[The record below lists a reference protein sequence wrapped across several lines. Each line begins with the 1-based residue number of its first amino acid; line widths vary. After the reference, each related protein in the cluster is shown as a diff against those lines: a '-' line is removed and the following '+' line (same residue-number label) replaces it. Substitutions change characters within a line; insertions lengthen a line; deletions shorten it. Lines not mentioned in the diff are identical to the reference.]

1 MLLRRRVVLLALVTM
16 VVGLVVGAPVSTA
29 SAASTPMA
37 HRMYVAVVDNLGAY
51 PHGYSTDEEITR
63 SVQAAGDYWVGELGG
78 AIPSFDVVQ
87 LVHVNSAET
96 GCNVAYSMIDAA
108 ESALPKEAFE
118 KGAHVV
124 VLTPSQCSIGPGQA
138 GVAYRGAR
146 TLHAGGG
153 IIGQMGARGT
163 TIVAHELGHTL
174 GLDHA
179 NLERCTSTARTCPST
194 EYGDLTSVMGF
205 GPAGRPIPALG
216 AVFRRRLGV
225 EQKGEVK
232 ELTIPTTS
240 TRTTTVRLR
249 PRTDATGLRAVHVKD
264 PADGKSYFVEYRP
277 GIGRDAGAYDGV
289 TGVGGGT
296 TYVKGVV
303 VTRADQDRSALQA
316 RRSGDQW
323 FSAFAQGQTFTSTS
337 RTMKVAVTATGT
349 TATVRV
355 TLSSLKKLASA
366 APTIVGTPKVGRRL
380 TVRVGSWSPK
390 PSFTYQWYF
399 DGTAYPGATKSTFT
413 PDSFVKGRRIT
424 VKVTGYRPGYV
435 QKSRTSKA
443 TAAVTG

>member
-16 VVGLVVGAPVSTA
+16 VVGLVAGVPVGTA

-51 PHGYSTDEEITR
+51 PQGYSTDEEMTR
-63 SVQAAGDYWVGELGG
+63 SVQAAGDYWVGELDG

-87 LVHVNSAET
+87 PVVHVNSAET

-124 VLTPSQCSIGPGQA
+124 VLTPSQCSIGPTEA
-138 GVAYRGAR
+138 GVAYRGGQS
-146 TLHAGGG
+146 LHAGGG
-153 IIGQMGARGT
+153 LIAQMNDRGT
-163 TIVAHELGHTL
+163 VVVAHELGHTL
-174 GLDHA
+174 GLNHA

-194 EYGDLTSVMGF
+194 EYGDLTSVMGY
-205 GPAGRPIPALG
+205 GLRGSIPALG

-232 ELTIPTTS
+232 ELTIPTRS

-337 RTMKVAVTATGT
+337 RTMKVAVTATGA

-355 TLSSLKKLASA
+355 TLSSLKKLTSA

-380 TVRVGSWSPK
+380 TVRVGTWRPK

-435 QKSRTSKA
+435 QSTRTSRA